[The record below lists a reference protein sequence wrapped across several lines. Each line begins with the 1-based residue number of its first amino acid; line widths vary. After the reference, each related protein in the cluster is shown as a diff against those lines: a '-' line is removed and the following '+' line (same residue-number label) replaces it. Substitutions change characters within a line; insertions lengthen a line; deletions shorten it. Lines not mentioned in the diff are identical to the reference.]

1 MRIVDAVDLHQ
12 ILQKH
17 KDNIRKEARLLAEVG
32 VLEQVE
38 DLRRETFE
46 VFVVLQNLQHAQLL
60 HLFSKALARFD
71 QNVGLGARIHVVL
84 EVDAVLARD
93 VHEHLDVVFV
103 VGILLLVGVQQVL
116 VLLEVANHFSVD
128 SLVLQR
134 AVQNDKHF
142 RRDGPI
148 VQVGDVAFQDELES
162 ANRTD
167 LVFVLSMQAFK

>member
-1 MRIVDAVDLHQ
+1 MH
-12 ILQKH
+12 
-17 KDNIRKEARLLAEVG
+17 LLG
-32 VLEQVE
+32 
-38 DLRRETFE
+38 
-46 VFVVLQNLQHAQLL
+46 
-60 HLFSKALARFD
+60 KALARFD
-71 QNVGLGARIHVVL
+71 KDVSLGARVHVVL
-84 EVDAVLARD
+84 EVYAVLARD
-93 VHEHLDVVFV
+93 VHKHLDVVFV

-162 ANRTD
+162 ANWTD
-167 LVFVLSMQAFK
+167 LVFVFSMQAFK